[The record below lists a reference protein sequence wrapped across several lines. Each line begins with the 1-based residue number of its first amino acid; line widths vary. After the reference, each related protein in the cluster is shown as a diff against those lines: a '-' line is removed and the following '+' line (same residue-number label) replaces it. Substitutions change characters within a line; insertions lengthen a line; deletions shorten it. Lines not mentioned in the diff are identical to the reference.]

1 MTRQLFRADG
11 PLKMKKSGND
21 KYTGTLTLNAGA
33 DGMVGRAC
41 SDGTCVPGYFR
52 VKFGTGITTPQTQC
66 YCPYCAKG
74 APPNSFFTP
83 AQVDYI
89 KASVFEE
96 LKPTV
101 HQMLRDALKV
111 DSRGRRSFGDFVTLQ
126 LGGPPRPQA
135 ISRPVEEE
143 LRRDLTC
150 PHCGLVHAVFGFA
163 VTCPDCG
170 NDIFL
175 THVHEELAVVNKIL
189 AAVPERAKTLGPRA
203 AARDVENTLEDVVSI
218 FEFVM
223 KLVTRRVLARQGKS
237 ESEIESAFKK
247 VGNKYQNAVAG
258 ADLYMSLTGESL
270 FAALTPAEF
279 KSFKATFEK
288 RHPITHNLGV
298 VDRKYLERATSHA
311 LEGRELRVTAE
322 EIQQAIGL
330 AEKVFSDV
338 YKSFG
343 TNVATTV
350 VELAPP
356 PPPMEAA
363 YVSADNPLE
372 DLSPAAVHVAE
383 YLVRHSEDG
392 LDRDPTIE
400 LAELA
405 TALGLSA
412 ESCRAACEELLA
424 RGWIEEDEE
433 LINSEWRIAPRPSLF
448 QALDQIWLG
457 TDVTEDAVALGEHL
471 LANAD
476 TGLTIP
482 DFAGALAWTPRRMNP
497 VLQYLAKHDA
507 VELGPS
513 AHPYFANWMHENENT
528 RPFLASARG

>member
-1 MTRQLFRADG
+1 
-11 PLKMKKSGND
+11 MKKSGND
-21 KYTGTLTLNAGA
+21 KYTGTLTLNAGV

-41 SDGTCVPGYFR
+41 SDDTCVPGYFR
-52 VKFGTGITTPQTQC
+52 VKFGTGITTPQMQC

-74 APPNSFFTP
+74 APPDSFFTP

-89 KASVFEE
+89 QASVFEE

-101 HQMLRDALKV
+101 HQMLRDAFKV
-111 DSRGRRSFGDFVTLQ
+111 DSGGRRSFGDFVTLQ
-126 LGGPPRPQA
+126 LSDPPRPQV

-175 THVHEELAVVNKIL
+175 THVHEEFAVVEKIL
-189 AAVPERAKTLGPRA
+189 AAVPERAKTLGQRA

-223 KLVTRRVLARQGKS
+223 KLVTRRVLARQGKL

-258 ADLYMSLTGESL
+258 ADLYMSLTGEQL

-279 KSFKATFEK
+279 ESFKGTFEK

-311 LEGRELRVTAE
+311 LEGQELRVTVE

-343 TNVATTV
+343 ANVPPNV
-350 VELAPP
+350 VGLALLPT
-356 PPPMEAA
+356 PMETAH
-363 YVSADNPLE
+363 VSTDNPLE
-372 DLSPAAVHVAE
+372 GLSPTAVHVAE
-383 YLVRHSEDG
+383 YLIRHSEDG

-400 LAELA
+400 LNKLA
-405 TALGLSA
+405 TALELNS

-433 LINSEWRIAPRPSLF
+433 LINSQWRIAPRPSLF
-448 QALDQIWLG
+448 QALDRLWLG
-457 TDVTEDAVALGEHL
+457 TDAIVDAVALGEHL

-476 TGLTIP
+476 TGFTIP
-482 DFAGALAWTPRRMNP
+482 ALAEALAWTQRRMNP
-497 VLQYLAKHDA
+497 ALQYLAEHDA

-513 AHPYFANWMHENENT
+513 AYPYFANWMRENENT
-528 RPFLASARG
+528 RAFVASAGAQRGGE